1 MSRAIHDYE
10 LLEREYIQG
19 DMSIREL
26 TSTHGIKSFSAVN
39 VQKQKRGW
47 DRKRAEYRELVAAGE
62 IETLVM
68 ARMKTIA
75 EIHDELLYAVRAAIR
90 RFIADLARDNDPQPV
105 SARDVMGLIDKF
117 LLLTGQPTART
128 ETKSLDIHD
137 FGGLL
142 RGAPQPLLAE
152 LAELAKQNGAGAR
165 SVGRG
170 PLVILEGTRVS

>member
-1 MSRAIHDYE
+1 MSRAVHDYE
-10 LLEREYIQG
+10 TLEREYIST
-19 DMSIREL
+19 DVSIREL
-26 TSTHGIKSFSAVN
+26 AAKHGIRSFSTVN
-39 VQKQKRGW
+39 VQKQKRDW
-47 DRKRAEYRELVAAGE
+47 DRKREEYRALVAAQD

-90 RFIADLARDNDPQPV
+90 RFISDLSKDQTV

-128 ETKSLDIHD
+128 ESKNLDVHD

-142 RGAPQPLLAE
+142 RGAPDQLLGE
-152 LAELAKQNGAGAR
+152 LAELARQNGAGAK

-170 PLVILEGTRVS
+170 PLVVLEGTRIS